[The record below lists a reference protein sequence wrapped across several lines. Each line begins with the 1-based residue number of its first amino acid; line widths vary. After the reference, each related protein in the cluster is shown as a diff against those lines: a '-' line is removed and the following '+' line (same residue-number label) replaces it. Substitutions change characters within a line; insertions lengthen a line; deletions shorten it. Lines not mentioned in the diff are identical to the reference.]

1 MNTPRNHFPKP
12 AAKTHIP
19 VQDPEEA
26 FSRITDTLLTLGKRN
41 GLFHNYVSRYKLYGD
56 VHILDIYAL
65 PANYN
70 VRSDESLI
78 DFRVVQIE
86 CFPHKGATL
95 YHCQGMGNYIDEAE
109 SHLVTNMQNLMDGVD
124 REMLGLIL
132 MPEDYIKLYPP
143 PYGSKKYRDC
153 KKPSY

>member
-1 MNTPRNHFPKP
+1 MNTPRDHFPKP
-12 AAKTHIP
+12 TAKTHIP

-26 FSRITDTLLTLGKRN
+26 FKRIAHTLLTLGKKN
-41 GLFHNYVSRYKLYGD
+41 KFFHNYVSRYKLYAN

-65 PANYN
+65 PGNNDLGAVLNP
-70 VRSDESLI
+70 I
-78 DFRVVQIE
+78 DFRVALIE

-143 PYGSKKYRDC
+143 PYGSKKI
-153 KKPSY
+153 PGL